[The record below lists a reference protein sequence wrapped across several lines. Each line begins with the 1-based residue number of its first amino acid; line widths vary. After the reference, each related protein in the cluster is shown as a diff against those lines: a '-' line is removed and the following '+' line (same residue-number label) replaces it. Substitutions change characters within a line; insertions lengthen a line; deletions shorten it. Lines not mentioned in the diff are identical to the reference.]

1 MNIIQQ
7 GILTTLSITFTATVA
22 GLVIGIALAI
32 IRSLK
37 VPVLNQLA
45 KAYINTFRSLPL
57 VMILLGFYLVAPELI
72 RNLTGING
80 DIRLA
85 CALVAFSLFEAA
97 YFAEIIRSGINAI
110 PTNQLQACKAIGFTT
125 MQSYRQ
131 VLIPQAIKNSF
142 PVLLTQSIIL
152 FQDTA
157 LAYIIGLSDFFGAA
171 VKLGEMNGNITQM
184 ILGASFVY
192 LVVCLALQRI
202 SNKITTKE
210 QAQ

>member
-7 GILTTLSITFTATVA
+7 GILTTLSITFTAIIA
-22 GLVIGIALAI
+22 GLVIGIALAMV
-32 IRSLK
+32 RSLK
-37 VPVLNQLA
+37 VPVLDQLA

-72 RNLTGING
+72 RNLTGISG

-97 YFAEIIRSGINAI
+97 YFAEIIRSGINSI
-110 PTNQLQACKAIGFTT
+110 PTNQFQACKAIGFTT

-131 VLIPQAIKNSF
+131 VLIPQAIKNRF
-142 PVLLTQSIIL
+142 PVLLTQSIVL

-157 LAYIIGLSDFFGAA
+157 LVYIIGLSDFFGAA

-184 ILGASFVY
+184 ILGASVVY
-192 LVVCLALQRI
+192 LVACVALQRI